1 VFFDLR
7 GLQVTSSSS
16 HSVALLDEAVSA
28 YLGARK
34 HTTELVAEVIAYDPE
49 NILAHCLNGYLL
61 MHAGKIESAANAR
74 RFLTIAIH
82 LDEIHG
88 ATQREKL
95 HITALEAWI
104 DGDFISACR
113 SWEAILAVHPLD
125 ILALRLCQ
133 FMTSYLGDSQG
144 IRDCVAR
151 VLPAWDCAIPGYGF
165 VLGCYAYGLEESGD
179 YAAAESTGRRAVDLN
194 PSDLW
199 AAHAVTHVMEME
211 GRPREGIAWV
221 TALQD
226 QWSDCNNFVFH
237 VSWHECLFHLSLEE
251 FDRVLDLYDH
261 KVRAQSTDEYLDITN
276 AAALLWRLEQLNVNV
291 GHRWTELAERSASHI
306 DDHLFILA
314 DLHYLIALAA
324 GANHSTIE
332 RSIHSC
338 TRYAA
343 AGIGTEGQVM
353 QDVGLSI
360 AKAIVAHRRGAY
372 GDAANLLVPVKS
384 MMNRVGGS
392 HAQRDIFDQLLIDS
406 AVRSGRFDLARQLL
420 VERTSRR
427 PHDIWSLRSL
437 VSLLTASDDS
447 GGLHRAESTLRSLVA
462 N

>member
-16 HSVALLDEAVSA
+16 HSAALLDEAVSA

-34 HTTELVAEVIAYDPE
+34 HTAELVGAVIAADPE
-49 NILAHCLNGYLL
+49 NILAHCLSGYLL
-61 MHAGKIESAANAR
+61 MHAGKIQAAASAR
-74 RFLTIAIH
+74 KILSIASE
-82 LDEIHG
+82 LNEIHG
-88 ATQREKL
+88 ATPREKL

-104 DGDFISACR
+104 NGDFISACR
-113 SWEAILAVHPLD
+113 SWEAILADYPLD
-125 ILALRLCQ
+125 ILSLRLCQ
-133 FMTSYLGDSQG
+133 FMTSYLGGSQG
-144 IRDCVAR
+144 VRDCVAR
-151 VLPAWDCAIPGYGF
+151 VLPAWDNAIPGYGF

-179 YAAAESTGRRAVDLN
+179 YDAAESTGRHAVDLN

-199 AAHAVTHVMEME
+199 AAHAVTHVMEMQ

-226 QWSDCNNFVFH
+226 QWRDCNNFVFH

-251 FDRVLDLYDH
+251 FDRVLDLYDR

-276 AAALLWRLEQLNVNV
+276 AAALLWRLEQSNANV
-291 GHRWTELAERSASHI
+291 GHRWTELAERSASHT

-314 DLHYLIALAA
+314 DLHYLVALAA
-324 GANHSTIE
+324 GANHDTVE
-332 RSIHSC
+332 RALSSC
-338 TRYAA
+338 ARNATS
-343 AGIGTEGQVM
+343 GIGTEAQVM

-360 AKAIVAHRRGAY
+360 AKAIVAHRHAAY
-372 GDAANLLVPVKS
+372 GDAADLLLPVKS

-406 AVRSGRFDLARQLL
+406 AVRSGRFDLARRLL
-420 VERTSRR
+420 DERTGRR

-437 VSLLTASDDS
+437 TSLLAASGDS
-447 GGLHRAESTLRSLVA
+447 GGLHQAQATLRSLVA